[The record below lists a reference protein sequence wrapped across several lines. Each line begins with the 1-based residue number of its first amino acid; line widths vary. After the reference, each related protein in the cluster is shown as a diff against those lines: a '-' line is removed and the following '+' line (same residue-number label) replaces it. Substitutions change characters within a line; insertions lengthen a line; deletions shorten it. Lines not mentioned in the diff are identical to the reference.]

1 MAILKK
7 PKPRECDCVRLAGG
21 SATGV
26 SMLEGAGRT
35 LKSGPEDIKLRRE
48 MTRVQLAIMQADLR
62 LRNAQADLAEVTAER
77 ARAELQR
84 DLALGCERSA
94 RK

>member
-35 LKSGPEDIKLRRE
+35 LKSSPEDIELRRE
-48 MTRVQLAIMQADLR
+48 MTHVQLAIMQADLR

-77 ARAELQR
+77 AR
-84 DLALGCERSA
+84 LALGSKRSA
-94 RK
+94 RE